1 MSRPTSESQWAAV
14 HGWNLGGA
22 TRHISYTAPNINVRK
37 RHLDG
42 SPQDHHRTTTRCQY
56 YGAIAREGALRIIIQ
71 VSILDSEVEMPI
83 SFPSLLL
90 PKSSL
95 AKPIHGARKR
105 TPDPHIAPF
114 YICHTGLPTT
124 YGQSYPED
132 LLDLAIF
139 ADDQSQLSPLLLV
152 KCTGP

>member
-1 MSRPTSESQWAAV
+1 MIIVQVPDV
-14 HGWNLGGA
+14 
-22 TRHISYTAPNINVRK
+22 NIMVQLLVK
-37 RHLDG
+37 V
-42 SPQDHHRTTTRCQY
+42 PPY
-56 YGAIAREGALRIIIQ
+56 YIQ
-71 VSILDSEVEMPI
+71 VSIFKSEVKMPI

-95 AKPIHGARKR
+95 DKPIHGARKR

-114 YICHTGLPTT
+114 YNCHTGLPTT
-124 YGQSYPED
+124 YGRSYPED